1 MSGWV
6 AGSVAVSTLV
16 GAYSSSKASS
26 AQQQSASEATQAQ
39 KDTSLQQMQIQSDIA
54 DKQLA
59 AQLGISEKQ
68 LALQRE
74 QYNKQIELGEP
85 FRQGGI
91 TGQNM
96 LLAQLQGP
104 YGSAKFGGVPGY
116 DPASAMR
123 DFGGVAGYDPASAMR
138 NFSAADFQTDP
149 GYAFRLSEGMK
160 ALDRTAA
167 SRGGLLSGA
176 TLKGAQR
183 YGSDLASQE
192 YGNAYNRFQT
202 NRATQSQEYQN
213 AFNRYQAERAAREQ
227 GYGNAFNRFQAER
240 TNTLAPLQSLAGV
253 GQSATQQAQ
262 QAAQNYATGASGTY
276 ANLATGQTGTLG
288 ALGAGQT
295 GALGAFGAAQG
306 SNIIGAGNARAS
318 GYVGGANALSSGLG
332 QGLNFYQNQQYLNNL
347 NLARNPNAYG
357 ANMMNTQPVGVTS
370 GNPVYYD
377 F

>member
-1 MSGWV
+1 MTFWV
-6 AGSVAVSTLV
+6 AGSIAGSALI
-16 GAYSSSKASS
+16 GNLASSRASS
-26 AQQQSASEATQAQ
+26 AQQQSAGEATQAQ
-39 KDTSLQQMQIQSDIA
+39 RDIA
-54 DKQLA
+54 DQ
-59 AQLGISEKQ
+59 QT
-68 LALQRE
+68 ALQRE
-74 QYNKQIELGEP
+74 QYLKQLELNAP
-85 FRQGGI
+85 FREAGL
-91 TGQNM
+91 TGTNM

-123 DFGGVAGYDPASAMR
+123 NFGGVAGYDPASAMR
-138 NFSAADFQTDP
+138 NFGAADFQADP

-192 YGNAYNRFQT
+192 YGNAYNRFQA

-213 AFNRYQAERAAREQ
+213 AFNRYQAERAAQEQ

-262 QAAQNYATGASGTY
+262 QASQNYATGA
-276 ANLATGQTGTLG
+276 
-288 ALGAGQT
+288 T
-295 GALGAFGAAQG
+295 GALANYGNAQA
-306 SNIIGAGNARAS
+306 SNLIGQGNARAS
-318 GYVGGANALSSGLG
+318 GYVGGANAVSGGVG
-332 QGLNFYQNQQYLNNL
+332 QALNFYQNQNLVNQLQNNNL
-347 NLARNPNAYG
+347 RSQYG
-357 ANMMNTQPVGVTS
+357 ASNVYTPTGNTGSSNYMANT
-370 GNPVYYD
+370 G
-377 F
+377 FIE

>member
-16 GAYSSSKASS
+16 GAYSSNKASS
-26 AQQQSASEATQAQ
+26 AQSQAAGEATQAQ
-39 KDTSLQQMQIQSDIA
+39 RDISSQQLEIQRDTA
-54 DKQLA
+54 
-59 AQLGISEKQ
+59 EKQ

-74 QYNKQIELGEP
+74 QYLKQLELNEP
-85 FRQGGI
+85 FRQGGL

-104 YGSAKFGGVPGY
+104 NASAKFGGVPGY
-116 DPASAMR
+116 DPATAMQN
-123 DFGGVAGYDPASAMR
+123 FGGVAGYDPASAMR
-138 NFSAADFQTDP
+138 NFGASDFQADP

-192 YGNAYNRFQT
+192 YGNAYNRFQA
-202 NRATQSQEYQN
+202 NRAVQGQEYQN
-213 AFNRYQAERAAREQ
+213 AFNRYQAERAAKEQ
-227 GYGNAFNRFQAER
+227 AYGNAFNRFQTER

-253 GQSATQQAQ
+253 GQSAAQQAQ
-262 QAAQNYATGASGTY
+262 QASQAYGAAGTS
-276 ANLATGQTGTLG
+276 TLG
-288 ALGAGQT
+288 TLGAGQT

-306 SNIIGAGNARAS
+306 GNIIGAGNARAS
-318 GYVGGANALSSGLG
+318 GYMGAANALSSGVG
-332 QGLNFYQNQQYLNNL
+332 QGLNFYQNQNL
-347 NLARNPNAYG
+347 VNQLQANRNVGGGGGGYIMPEPYSYGGADAYS
-357 ANMMNTQPVGVTS
+357 M
-370 GNPVYYD
+370 
-377 F
+377 

>member
-1 MSGWV
+1 MAFGISATALAIG
-6 AGSVAVSTLV
+6 GSALI
-16 GAYSSSKASS
+16 GAYSANRASA
-26 AQQQSASEATQAQ
+26 AQSQAAGEATQAQ
-39 KDTSLQQMQIQSDIA
+39 RDIASQQMDIQSQTA
-54 DKQLA
+54 D
-59 AQLGISEKQ
+59 KQ

-74 QYNKQIELGEP
+74 QYLKQLELNAP
-85 FRQGGI
+85 FREAGL
-91 TGQNM
+91 TGTNM

-104 YGSAKFGGVPGY
+104 YGSAKFGGVPCY
-116 DPASAMR
+116 DPASAMQN
-123 DFGGVAGYDPASAMR
+123 FGGVAGYDPASAMK
-138 NFSAADFQTDP
+138 NFGAADFQADP

-202 NRATQSQEYQN
+202 NRSAQSQEYQN
-213 AFNRYQAERAAREQ
+213 AFNRYQAERAAKEQ

-253 GQSATQQAQ
+253 GQSAAQQAQ
-262 QAAQNYATGASGTY
+262 QASQAYGAAGTSTYGNLASGQ
-276 ANLATGQTGTLG
+276 AN
-288 ALGAGQT
+288 ALGN
-295 GALGAFGAAQG
+295 FGSAQG

-318 GYVGGANALSSGLG
+318 GYVGGANALSSGAG
-332 QGLNFYQNQQYLNNL
+332 QALNFYQNQNLMNQLQNNSL
-347 NLARNPNAYG
+347 VNQYG
-357 ANMMNTQPVGVTS
+357 AGNVYGGGGYNPTYTPPSATQYQS
-370 GNPVYYD
+370 D

>member
-6 AGSVAVSTLV
+6 GGAIVGSAIIGSI
-16 GAYSSSKASS
+16 ASNRASS
-26 AQQQSASEATQAQ
+26 TQAQAAGEATQAQ
-39 KDTSLQQMQIQSDIA
+39 KDISDQQV
-54 DKQLA
+54 
-59 AQLGISEKQ
+59 
-68 LALQRE
+68 ALQRE
-74 QYNKQIELGEP
+74 QFNKQLELNAP
-85 FRQGGI
+85 FREAGLAGTNQ
-91 TGQNM
+91 
-96 LLAQLQGP
+96 LLKQLQSGP
-104 YGSAKFGGVPGY
+104 YASAK
-116 DPASAMR
+116 
-123 DFGGVAGYDPASAMR
+123 FGGVAGYDPASAMR
-138 NFSAADFQTDP
+138 NFGAADFQADP

-192 YGNAYNRFQT
+192 Y
-202 NRATQSQEYQN
+202 QN
-213 AFNRYQAERAAREQ
+213 AFNRYQANRAQQAQE
-227 GYGNAFNRFQAER
+227 YGNAFNRYQTER

-262 QAAQNYATGASGTY
+262 QASQNYATGAS
-276 ANLATGQTGTLG
+276 N
-288 ALGAGQT
+288 ALGN
-295 GALGAFGAAQG
+295 FGAAQG

-318 GYVGGANALSSGLG
+318 GYVGGANAISSGLG
-332 QGLNFYQNQQYLNNL
+332 QGLNFYQNQNYLNNL

-357 ANMMNTQPVGVTS
+357 YGMTNAQPAGVTS

>member
-1 MSGWV
+1 MAFGISATALAIG
-6 AGSVAVSTLV
+6 GSALI
-16 GAYSSSKASS
+16 GAYSANRASS
-26 AQQQSASEATQAQ
+26 AQQQSAGEATQAQ
-39 KDTSLQQMQIQSDIA
+39 RDIA
-54 DKQLA
+54 DQ
-59 AQLGISEKQ
+59 QT
-68 LALQRE
+68 ALQRE
-74 QYNKQIELGEP
+74 QYLKQLELNAP
-85 FRQGGI
+85 FREAGL
-91 TGQNM
+91 TGTNM

-123 DFGGVAGYDPASAMR
+123 NFGGVAGYDPASAMR
-138 NFSAADFQTDP
+138 NFSASDFQADP

-192 YGNAYNRFQT
+192 YGNAYNRFQA

-213 AFNRYQAERAAREQ
+213 AFNRYQAERAAQEQ

-262 QAAQNYATGASGTY
+262 QASQNYATGGTNTL
-276 ANLATGQTGTLG
+276 ANYGN
-288 ALGAGQT
+288 
-295 GALGAFGAAQG
+295 AQA
-306 SNIIGAGNARAS
+306 SNIIGQGNARAS
-318 GYVGGANALSSGLG
+318 GYVGGANALSGGVG
-332 QGLNFYQNQQYLNNL
+332 QALNFYQNQNL
-347 NLARNPNAYG
+347 VNSLTRRLPTTTAAAPYDQFYG
-357 ANMMNTQPVGVTS
+357 AE
-370 GNPVYYD
+370 
-377 F
+377 